1 MLTYDVIKHW
11 SNARLCQSRISKS
24 NNRLKAAIENAL
36 LLFNITEFLVLNFNC
51 FFSFTDRQLITVK
64 VP

>member
-1 MLTYDVIKHW
+1 MLTNDVIKHW
-11 SNARLCQSRISKS
+11 SDARLCQGRISKS
-24 NNRLKAAIENAL
+24 NNRFKATIENAL

-51 FFSFTDRQLITVK
+51 FFSFTDRKLITVK